1 MLIKES
7 FISIKKNY
15 KRYISLILIILLG
28 VGFYAGI
35 KASSPDMKDTLN
47 HFYQQHNLYDFQLI
61 SKLGILEEDIAEL
74 QNAGYTVEAIYS
86 FDTVIKKQEENAV
99 KVYSYDKNSKINT
112 LTLIEG
118 KYPQQENECVIE
130 KNETTEDFKIGD
142 KLTVGQGN
150 LNQKELTITGFIQS
164 PIYISQEKDSTNLLS
179 GKIDYYLYTPKENFT
194 DDYYSILY
202 VDLDNEKSIFSK
214 SYDKKIQDEE
224 KKLQEITNKRNT
236 IRKEELL
243 NPIRNQQNTLEQQY
257 NTLKEQYEN
266 IENNPNISNEQ
277 KETLATTLESLENS
291 KVELEDSIQTIEDS
305 EWYILDITSNIGV
318 YQYEQDTLRLSNI
331 AEIFPL
337 VFFVVAI
344 LVCLTTMTR
353 MIEEQRSQIGT
364 LKSLGYTSFTIMF
377 KYIIYALSATL
388 IGSIM
393 GVTIGFKIIPNIIF
407 NMYDVAYNI
416 PDFQNSFQMDLA
428 IQGTL
433 IALVCTLGATIYT
446 SIKTLKEVPAELLR
460 PKAPKSGKRVLL
472 EKIPLIWKRL
482 HFSHKVTIRNVFRYK
497 KKFLM
502 TIIGISGS
510 TALVLAGFGLKDC
523 IERLVP
529 DQYEHVF
536 QYQATV
542 TLTENATS
550 EQKEQILTEL
560 ENKEEITDILRVDQ
574 EGIQIDYN
582 DTTQNVQVIIPDGNI
597 ENFIRLQNRESKEIY
612 TLTSGVIITEKI
624 ANLLDKQIGDTISF
638 EINKETYQEK
648 ITGITEN
655 YFNHY
660 FYLPQIEAKEKDNYN
675 TLFLKTINL
684 TEKEEKDLATILKE
698 IPGISSISFTSDSKD
713 TFDSTMKNFSY
724 VALILIVSAGLLAFI
739 VLYNLESVNISE
751 RVREL
756 ASIKVLGFYDKE
768 VYLYITRETIIL
780 FIIGIVI
787 GLGLGNIL
795 VYYILKTCEQDIMMF
810 NPIVAWPSYFY
821 TLLIMIVFISI
832 VSITSYFTLKK
843 IDMIES
849 LKSVE

>member
-388 IGSIM
+388 IGSII

-542 TLTENATS
+542 ALTENATS

>member
-61 SKLGILEEDIAEL
+61 SELGILEEDIAEL

-118 KYPQQENECVIE
+118 KYPHQENECVIE

-388 IGSIM
+388 IGSII